1 VPAPGEGPDSGA
13 VPRRNKVIDFYF
25 ERECRTPQSE
35 CYTVM
40 QDDNALGRVDI
51 HYAQTIIH
59 ATLSIAESLTNDD
72 IQFLVDRIDEELL
85 DSVGIS
91 RQEVIVH
98 VHQGRDLG
106 VFSTRN
112 FEGNG
117 GHERMN

>member
-1 VPAPGEGPDSGA
+1 MAQ
-13 VPRRNKVIDFYF
+13 FFF
-25 ERECRTPQSE
+25 EREVRTAQSE

-40 QDDNALGRVDI
+40 TDESAVGRVDI
-51 HYAQTIIH
+51 HFADTVVH
-59 ATLSIAESLTNDD
+59 ATLNVAESITTEEIQDLID
-72 IQFLVDRIDEELL
+72 IIDEQLM
-85 DSVGIS
+85 DSVGIT

-117 GHERMN
+117 GHERLG